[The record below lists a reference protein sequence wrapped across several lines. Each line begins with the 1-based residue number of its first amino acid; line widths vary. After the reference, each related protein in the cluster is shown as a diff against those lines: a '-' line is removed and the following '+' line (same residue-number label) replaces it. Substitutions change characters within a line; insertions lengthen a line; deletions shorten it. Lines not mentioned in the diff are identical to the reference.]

1 MISRVNRSSES
12 FPPED
17 AGLIRRNCM
26 VGLRVIFGL
35 FWAADAYLKW
45 SLIEQGID
53 YQDLVSSAAEGQPS
67 TVASWIRF
75 WADIAKSTP
84 GFPYVTAVAE
94 TLIAIFIIIG
104 LFKLTS
110 LAGIFFS
117 FLIWSTA
124 EAFGGVFTPGATD
137 IGTAPPLHGHVRR
150 AHSCSRRNATGGS
163 YAALGHAKLNQL
175 IYKSC
180 KLVGLLPR
188 VSSLQYTEKPHCPLA
203 CTPLYPLL

>member
-1 MISRVNRSSES
+1 MPGGNMTSRVNRSSES

-75 WADIAKSTP
+75 WADIANSTP

-94 TLIAIFIIIG
+94 TLIAIFIEFSSVSSSG
-104 LFKLTS
+104 VPLKLSVESSPQVPQT
-110 LAGIFFS
+110 L
-117 FLIWSTA
+117 
-124 EAFGGVFTPGATD
+124 EP
-137 IGTAPPLHGHVRR
+137 PPLYMAMFAGLIVVRAGMQR
-150 AHSCSRRNATGGS
+150 GF
-163 YAALGHAKLNQL
+163 
-175 IYKSC
+175 
-180 KLVGLLPR
+180 
-188 VSSLQYTEKPHCPLA
+188 
-203 CTPLYPLL
+203 

>member
-53 YQDLVSSAAEGQPS
+53 YQDLVSSAAEGQPTS
-67 TVASWIRF
+67 VASWIRF
-75 WADIAKSTP
+75 WADIAISTP
-84 GFPYVTAVAE
+84 GFPYIIAIVE
-94 TLIAIFIIIG
+94 SLIAIFIIIG
-104 LFKLTS
+104 LFTKLTS
-110 LAGIFFS
+110 LAGIVFS

-124 EAFGGVFTPGATD
+124 EAFGGVFTQSATD
-137 IGTAPPLHGHVRR
+137 IGTAPLYVAMFAGLIVVRAGMQR
-150 AHSCSRRNATGGS
+150 GLDGRIFRR
-163 YAALGHAKLNQL
+163 YPRFR
-175 IYKSC
+175 
-180 KLVGLLPR
+180 LL
-188 VSSLQYTEKPHCPLA
+188 L
-203 CTPLYPLL
+203 

>member
-1 MISRVNRSSES
+1 VQNTVIYQEITMPGGNMISRVNRSSES

-75 WADIAKSTP
+75 WADIANSTP

-104 LFKLTS
+104 LFKLHS
-110 LAGIFFS
+110 QEFS
-117 FLIWSTA
+117 SVSSS
-124 EAFGGVFTPGATD
+124 GVPLKLSVESSPQVPQTLEP
-137 IGTAPPLHGHVRR
+137 PPLYMAMFAGLIVVRAGMQR
-150 AHSCSRRNATGGS
+150 GVPMRP
-163 YAALGHAKLNQL
+163 LGMLN
-175 IYKSC
+175 
-180 KLVGLLPR
+180 
-188 VSSLQYTEKPHCPLA
+188 
-203 CTPLYPLL
+203 